1 MQNIFQHIPVI
12 PISNRYSALHNL
24 QTEEESDN
32 SKPSH
37 QTNKCVPLKYK
48 KTASFQN
55 RKKKK
60 ILLIGDSH
68 MHGCASE
75 LRKYL
80 GPDYEVS
87 GTIMPRSKLQNV
99 TNLAR
104 NEISR
109 LSHNDALIIWTGS
122 NDINRNET
130 MKGLK

>member
-1 MQNIFQHIPVI
+1 
-12 PISNRYSALHNL
+12 
-24 QTEEESDN
+24 
-32 SKPSH
+32 
-37 QTNKCVPLKYK
+37 VPLKYK

-87 GTIMPRSKLQNV
+87 GTIMPRSKLQNI

-109 LSHNDALIIWTGS
+109 LSHNDALIIWAGS

-130 MKGLK
+130 TKGFK